1 MASRANSTDSANSS
15 VDDESVDDDD
25 DDDEG
30 DEEDAFEDDADDV
43 DRFRTS
49 PPSPSLTTCLMHR
62 PLIR

>member
-15 VDDESVDDDD
+15 VDDESVD